1 MEKLKTLIIKFDL
14 PLRQMELPLFRGAI
28 ISSMK
33 NADILFHNH
42 DGDTFRY
49 SYPLIQ
55 YKRINGKAA
64 IICIGEGTDAIG
76 AFFSDFRSNIS
87 IGDRKKPLVVESVKA
102 EQTIVQI
109 WEESFAYHLRKWI
122 PLNQDNYATYRNLES
137 LAEQYTMLEKILIG
151 NILSFAK
158 GLGIHFDK
166 EIKVKISELES
177 IRSASIKGIKMST
190 FDILFKS
197 NVSFPDFIGLGQ
209 KVSIGFGTTVRKFDN
224 KT

>member
-1 MEKLKTLIIKFDL
+1 MN
-14 PLRQMELPLFRGAI
+14 
-28 ISSMK
+28 

-42 DGDTFRY
+42 DGDNFRY

-64 IICIGEGTDAIG
+64 IVCIGEGTDTIG
-76 AFFSDFRSNIS
+76 TFFSNFSSDITIGEREIS
-87 IGDRKKPLVVESVKA
+87 LEIESVKA

-109 WEESFAYHLRKWI
+109 WEESFTYHLRKWI
-122 PLNQDNYATYRNLES
+122 PLNQGNYATYRSLES
-137 LAEQYTMLEKILIG
+137 LAEQYSMLEKILTG
-151 NILSFAK
+151 NILSLAK

-166 EIKVKISELES
+166 EIKVAISELET
-177 IRSASIKGIKMST
+177 IRSASVKGIKMST

-209 KVSIGFGTTVRKFDN
+209 KVSIGFGTVVRKFEKN
-224 KT
+224 NIR